1 MPWKRLVSGRIRASS
16 STCLEASN
24 DTGISST
31 FVPFESQEGKRL
43 SSYPAFFS
51 VFDDKKDNINIESK
65 YPIIYDRFRQIFR
78 KNSYTNSDKIFK
90 LIFEK
95 YFNNE
100 IIF

>member
-1 MPWKRLVSGRIRASS
+1 MSS

-78 KNSYTNSDKIFK
+78 KNSMSNSDNLSRF
-90 LIFEK
+90 LS
-95 YFNNE
+95 
-100 IIF
+100 